1 MKKFKLL
8 VPNLLLV
15 FLFSSCLGPASV
27 STTSDNTVMLHWL
40 DQDEDGIV
48 HLGNNDVNSSGSGKA
63 FTGKA
68 IETFEQSP
76 TKSVSGWK
84 GGKRHGETTE
94 YFYNGRKRRVPPPFS
109 T

>member
-1 MKKFKLL
+1 
-8 VPNLLLV
+8 
-15 FLFSSCLGPASV
+15 
-27 STTSDNTVMLHWL
+27 MLHWL

-48 HLGNNDVNSSGSGKA
+48 HLGNNDVNSSGAGKA

-84 GGKRHGETTE
+84 SGKRHGETTE
-94 YFYNGRKRRVPPPFS
+94 YFYNGRKRR
-109 T
+109 